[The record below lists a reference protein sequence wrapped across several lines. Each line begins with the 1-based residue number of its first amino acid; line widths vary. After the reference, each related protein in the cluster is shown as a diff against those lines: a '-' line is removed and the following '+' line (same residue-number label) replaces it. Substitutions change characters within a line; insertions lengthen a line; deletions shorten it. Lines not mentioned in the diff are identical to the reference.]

1 MGEPWSIV
9 AEHPA
14 TGEPYGIVMQDEST
28 FAEAEDIARSLL
40 STFRLLGTYIPTDK
54 PTNKAGHY
62 LFMYRINPDSRLYIG
77 TIWAVS
83 QKDADLRLNIL
94 AEEGIL
100 FMPSSG

>member
-40 STFRLLGTYIPTDK
+40 TTCRLLGTYIPTDA
-54 PTNKAGHY
+54 PTNTRGHY
-62 LFMYRINPDSRLYIG
+62 LLSYRPHQDSRLHIA
-77 TIWAVS
+77 TIWASS
-83 QKDADLRLNIL
+83 QKDAILRLNIL

>member
-1 MGEPWSIV
+1 MEPWSIV

-14 TGEPYGIVMQDEST
+14 TGEPYGIVMQDDST

-40 STFRLLGTYIPTDK
+40 TTCRLLGTYVPTVK
-54 PTNKAGHY
+54 STCTHGSY
-62 LFMYRINPDSRLYIG
+62 LFVYRTHPDSRLHLA
-77 TIWAVS
+77 TIWALS
-83 QKDADLRLNIL
+83 HDDAVLRLTTL

>member
-14 TGEPYGIVMQDEST
+14 TGEPYGIVMQDDST

-40 STFRLLGTYIPTDK
+40 ATCRLLGTFLPTDA
-54 PTNKAGHY
+54 PNAPVGHY
-62 LFMYRINPDSRLYIG
+62 LFTYRVHPDSRLYIG
-77 TIWAVS
+77 TIWAAC
-83 QKDADLRLNIL
+83 QKDAILRLNIL
-94 AEEGIL
+94 AEEGVL

>member
-1 MGEPWSIV
+1 MGEPWSIA

-40 STFRLLGTYIPTDK
+40 ATCRLLGTYIPTNK
-54 PTNKAGHY
+54 CTNTQGHY
-62 LFMYRINPDSRLYIG
+62 LFSYRIHPDSRLYLG
-77 TIWAVS
+77 TIWAS
-83 QKDADLRLNIL
+83 CQKDAILRLSIL